1 MLLAVTDFF
10 FQIYAPNYTRFLKVC
25 VLKKNTHTQNKS
37 KIIYRIY
44 AIKRPGRLLKF
55 WPMRVGAYSRLA
67 VIQGW
72 ALIKFSPFSARG
84 KFIL

>member
-1 MLLAVTDFF
+1 MLPAVTDFF
-10 FQIYAPNYTRFLKVC
+10 FQIYAPNYARFLKVC
-25 VLKKNTHTQNKS
+25 VLKKKNTQNKS

-72 ALIKFSPFSARG
+72 ALIKFSPFSASG